1 MVKCVSKEQRMN
13 IATAVADPFQ
23 PAPTYGDDDTA
34 LRHAWGTIAE
44 HLRRP
49 LASLL
54 AFMEFAEVYRRFRA
68 SEDRDLRQTFLT
80 MIERTRETGDPLG
93 YRGGLLD
100 LSRLV
105 DQATALATPK
115 AENRGIRIGIESP
128 NPFTLVGDQRLLL
141 DAVEAL
147 TDRALESA
155 PASCAILLRTEL
167 RSRSAAIEIVVPD
180 HGGGSLELGCDPG
193 HRHNWRLWLA
203 RLIAVRH
210 GGSLEIQFDLDKDQ
224 RIFRLLLP
232 DRLR

>member
-1 MVKCVSKEQRMN
+1 MVKCVSREQKMN
-13 IATAVADPFQ
+13 IAAAVAGPFQ
-23 PAPTYGDDDTA
+23 PALTRGDDDKA
-34 LRHAWGTIAE
+34 IRLAWGAIAG
-44 HLRRP
+44 HLRDP
-49 LASLL
+49 LSSLL
-54 AFMEFAEVYRRFRA
+54 AFMEFAEVYRHFSSSA
-68 SEDRDLRQTFLT
+68 DRDLRQTLLM

-93 YRGGLLD
+93 YHGALFD
-100 LSRLV
+100 LSCLV
-105 DQATALATPK
+105 HRATALATPK
-115 AENRGIRIGIESP
+115 AENRGMRIEIESP
-128 NPFTLVGDQRLLL
+128 KPITLIGDQRLLL
-141 DAVEAL
+141 DAVDAL

-203 RLIAVRH
+203 RLIAMRH